1 MDICKPRRE
10 YSVET
15 NAAVTLISDFQPPK
29 LGENKFML
37 LKLPRLWYFI
47 MGVLGFNI
55 GSESSLS
62 AG

>member
-1 MDICKPRRE
+1 M
-10 YSVET
+10 ET